1 MTFDVWPELEISCI
15 VSEQIFGL
23 FGHQKSM
30 AWRGISHIYIYIYSH
45 SVAIETTLSSAFFLP
60 SGPPINQTAT
70 DDPYMFGHHYKAA

>member
-1 MTFDVWPELEISCI
+1 MTFDVWPEQEISCI

-30 AWRGISHIYIYIYSH
+30 AWRGISHN